1 MAPRRPS
8 PPLSPSARGLAG
20 GSAAA
25 LGLPALRLALGLA
38 LAYAATAWGTIELSR
53 QPGHVATLWYAN
65 AMAAAVLLVRPW
77 QQWPLLAAAV
87 AVAITVAN
95 LLGGDSLGRALLFV
109 SPNLAEVLLAA
120 AAMRRAGLATSDLR
134 RPRDLLL
141 LLLLGAGLPPLV
153 GATLGAATIA
163 LLGAAPFAQVWLPW
177 FEGSAIGSV
186 GMLPLASLVLRESP
200 AALRQHLVD
209 PRLWAATSLATG
221 ITLLVMAWLPFPF
234 VVMALPLLGAAMVLE
249 PVAVALVA
257 FATSLAGAV
266 AISVGLFVS
275 PPVIDE
281 VQQIFVYLAFAASL
295 VPSQLLAAAMA
306 DMRDSHSRLAAR
318 ERELARANQGLEQF
332 VHMAS
337 HDLREPLNTIAQFG
351 RLLEADHAQALPPP
365 GQRYLQLVNAGA
377 QRLRALLDDVLHFAR
392 AQRGVV
398 DDPRPVPLDD
408 VLHQVQAALH
418 ARIAHSA
425 AQVRVDPLPAVQGQ
439 AQMLELLFQ
448 NLLSN
453 ALKFMPPGQVPQV
466 QVTARRQGNQ
476 VGVTVQD
483 NGIGMAASDL
493 PKLFKPFQR
502 LHLRREFEGTGL
514 GLALAWQVAE
524 AHGGRIEVQSTP
536 GQGSRFTVWLPL
548 ALAEETP
555 LLR

>member
-1 MAPRRPS
+1 MAAPHPS
-8 PPLSPSARGLAG
+8 TPADTDAGRGDHAG
-20 GSAAA
+20 AA
-25 LGLPALRLALGLA
+25 LGLPALRLALGLT
-38 LAYAATAWGTIELSR
+38 LAYAGTAWATIEISR
-53 QPGHVATLWYAN
+53 LPGHVATLWYAN
-65 AMAAAVLLVRPW
+65 AMAAAMLLVRPW
-77 QQWPLLAAAV
+77 RQWPLLGVAV
-87 AVAITVAN
+87 AVAITAAN

-109 SPNLAEVLLAA
+109 PPNLAEVLLAA

-134 RPRDLLL
+134 RPRDMLL

-163 LLGAAPFAQVWLPW
+163 LLGAAPFDQVWLPW

-186 GMLPLASLVLRESP
+186 GMLPLASLVLRDSP
-200 AALRQHLVD
+200 TMLRQQMAD

-275 PPVIDE
+275 PPVIDD
-281 VQQIFVYLAFAASL
+281 VQQIFVYLAFASSL
-295 VPSQLLAAAMA
+295 VPAQLLAAAMA
-306 DMRDSHSRLAAR
+306 DMRDSHARLATR
-318 ERELARANQGLEQF
+318 ERELGRANQGLEQF

-337 HDLREPLNTIAQFG
+337 HDLREPVNTIAQFG
-351 RLLEADHAQALPPP
+351 RLLETDDAQALPPP
-365 GQRYLQLVNAGA
+365 ARRYLQLVNLGA
-377 QRLRALLDDVLHFAR
+377 ERLRALLDDVLHFAR
-392 AQRGVV
+392 VQRGGVE
-398 DDPRPVPLDD
+398 DLRPVPLDE
-408 VLHQVQAALH
+408 VLRHVQAALH
-418 ARIAHSA
+418 ARIARRSA
-425 AQVRVDPLPAVQGQ
+425 QLQVGPLPVVRGQ

-453 ALKFMPPGQVPQV
+453 AVKFVPPDRVPQV
-466 QVTARRQGNQ
+466 QVTARRRGDE

-483 NGIGMAASDL
+483 NGIGMAEADL

-502 LHLRREFEGTGL
+502 LHLRREYEGTGL
-514 GLALAWQVAE
+514 GLALALQVAQ
-524 AHGGRIEVQSTP
+524 AHGGRIEVASTP
-536 GQGSRFTVWLPL
+536 GAGSRFTVWLPL
-548 ALAEETP
+548 ALGEETP